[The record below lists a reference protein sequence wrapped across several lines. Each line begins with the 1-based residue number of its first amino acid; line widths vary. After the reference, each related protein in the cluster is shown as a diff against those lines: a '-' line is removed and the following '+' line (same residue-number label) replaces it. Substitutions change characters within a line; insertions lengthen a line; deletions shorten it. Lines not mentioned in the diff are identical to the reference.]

1 MGTKR
6 GRFLMRQPRIK
17 RESDSSQPSDT
28 DLPTLHYLNVPHL
41 GRVERQ
47 HSDPLPAH
55 SPPPGNLLSVPGG
68 LVKQHSHPL
77 LPSQIPPVSVCFV
90 GGVVH
95 WRADCT
101 FQPLSP
107 PLHIQLVKP
116 ERAVSPVVVVSDSI
130 VGYGD
135 AAEVAPTQI
144 VRVRNEELKRSASS
158 PQVTVLS
165 SYYFKS

>member
-55 SPPPGNLLSVPGG
+55 SPPPGNLLSIPGG

-77 LPSQIPPVSVCFV
+77 LPSQIPPVSVSF
-90 GGVVH
+90 GRGVVH

-107 PLHIQLVKP
+107 PLHIQLVP
-116 ERAVSPVVVVSDSI
+116 HSGAERPVSPVVVVGDSI
-130 VGYGD
+130 AGYGD
-135 AAEVAPTQI
+135 AADVASTQI
-144 VRVRNEELKRSASS
+144 VRASS
-158 PQVTVLS
+158 PQVT
-165 SYYFKS
+165 FFFC

>member
-1 MGTKR
+1 MDQILQQNQPPMGTKR

-77 LPSQIPPVSVCFV
+77 LPSQIKPVSVCFV
-90 GGVVH
+90 GRWYIGEQIKRFSLCRRPCISSWCRTVGPKGPSVLR
-95 WRADCT
+95 WSSVILLPVMGT
-101 FQPLSP
+101 PLKLLP
-107 PLHIQLVKP
+107 P
-116 ERAVSPVVVVSDSI
+116 
-130 VGYGD
+130 
-135 AAEVAPTQI
+135 
-144 VRVRNEELKRSASS
+144 N
-158 PQVTVLS
+158 LS
-165 SYYFKS
+165 G